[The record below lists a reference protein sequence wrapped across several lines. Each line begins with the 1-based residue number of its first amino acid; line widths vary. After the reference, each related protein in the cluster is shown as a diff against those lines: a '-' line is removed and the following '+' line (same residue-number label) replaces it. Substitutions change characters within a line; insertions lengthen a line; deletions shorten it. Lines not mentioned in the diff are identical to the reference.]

1 MCVSSSRIQGQVAR
15 AEVMGL
21 HSATWRIHASAVD
34 DLDLL
39 EGSLRWLTGKDCELA
54 VERGKSWHGSEQ
66 TILEAT
72 TKRKK
77 DALQTLA
84 RLGDEALAGLLEEGV
99 SKRID
104 DEKIMHVRI
113 GLSRLVRGEVVL
125 VTDDDA
131 VATAKGQF
139 KIEAYPGS
147 EPSAVITETILSMLD
162 SK

>member
-1 MCVSSSRIQGQVAR
+1 
-15 AEVMGL
+15 MGL

-39 EGSLRWLTGKDCELA
+39 TGSLRWLTGDDCELA
-54 VERGKSWHGSEQ
+54 VGRGKSWHGSEQ

-77 DALQTLA
+77 DALQALA
-84 RLGDEALAGLLEEGV
+84 RLGDEVLAGLLEEGV

-104 DEKIMHVRI
+104 DEKVMHIRI
-113 GLSRLVRGEVVL
+113 GLSRLVRGEVAL
-125 VTDDDA
+125 VTEDDT

-147 EPSAVITETILSMLD
+147 EPSVVITKTILSMLD
-162 SK
+162 SE

>member
-1 MCVSSSRIQGQVAR
+1 MCLSSSRIQGRVTR
-15 AEVMGL
+15 AETMGL

-34 DLDLL
+34 DLALL
-39 EGSLRWLTGKDCELA
+39 EGSLRWLIGEDCELA

-77 DALQTLA
+77 DALLALA
-84 RLGDEALAGLLEEGV
+84 RLGDEALAGLLKEGV

-104 DEKIMHVRI
+104 DEKIMHIRI
-113 GLSRLVRGEVVL
+113 GVSRLVRGEVAL
-125 VTDDDA
+125 VTEDDA

-147 EPSAVITETILSMLD
+147 EPSVVITETILSMLD
-162 SK
+162 S

>member
-1 MCVSSSRIQGQVAR
+1 
-15 AEVMGL
+15 MGL

-34 DLDLL
+34 DLALL
-39 EGSLRWLTGKDCELA
+39 EGSLRWLAGEDCEMA

-77 DALQTLA
+77 DALQALA
-84 RLGDEALAGLLEEGV
+84 RLGDETLTGLLEEGV

-104 DEKIMHVRI
+104 DEKVMHIRI
-113 GLSRLVRGEVVL
+113 GLSRLVRGEVAL
-125 VTDDDA
+125 VTEDDA

-147 EPSAVITETILSMLD
+147 EPSVVITETILSMLD
-162 SK
+162 S

>member
-1 MCVSSSRIQGQVAR
+1 
-15 AEVMGL
+15 MGL

-39 EGSLRWLTGKDCELA
+39 TGSLRWLTGDDCELA
-54 VERGKSWHGSEQ
+54 VGRGKSWHGSEQ

-77 DALQTLA
+77 DALQALA
-84 RLGDEALAGLLEEGV
+84 RLGDEALAGLLEEAV

-104 DEKIMHVRI
+104 DEKVMHIRI
-113 GLSRLVRGEVVL
+113 GLSRLVRGEVAL
-125 VTDDDA
+125 VTEDDT

-147 EPSAVITETILSMLD
+147 EPSVVIPKTILSMLD
-162 SK
+162 SE

>member
-1 MCVSSSRIQGQVAR
+1 
-15 AEVMGL
+15 MGL

-34 DLDLL
+34 DLALL
-39 EGSLRWLTGKDCELA
+39 EGSLRWLTGEDCELA
-54 VERGKSWHGSEQ
+54 VERGKSWHVSKQ

-77 DALQTLA
+77 DALQALA
-84 RLGDEALAGLLEEGV
+84 RLGDEALVGLLKEGV

-104 DEKIMHVRI
+104 DEKVMHIRI
-113 GLSRLVRGEVVL
+113 GLSRLVRGEVAL
-125 VTDDDA
+125 VTEDDA

-147 EPSAVITETILSMLD
+147 EPSVVITETILSMLD
-162 SK
+162 S

>member
-1 MCVSSSRIQGQVAR
+1 MCLSSSRIQGRVTR
-15 AEVMGL
+15 AETMGL

-34 DLDLL
+34 DLALL
-39 EGSLRWLTGKDCELA
+39 EGSLRWLTGEDCELA

-77 DALQTLA
+77 DALQALA
-84 RLGDEALAGLLEEGV
+84 RLGDEALVGLLKEGV

-104 DEKIMHVRI
+104 DEKVMHIRI
-113 GLSRLVRGEVVL
+113 GLSRLVRGEVAL
-125 VTDDDA
+125 VTEDDA

-147 EPSAVITETILSMLD
+147 EPSVVITETILSMLD
-162 SK
+162 S

>member
-1 MCVSSSRIQGQVAR
+1 LCLSSSRIQGRVTR
-15 AEVMGL
+15 AETMGL

-34 DLDLL
+34 DLALL
-39 EGSLRWLTGKDCELA
+39 EGSLRWLTGEDCELA

-77 DALQTLA
+77 DALQALA
-84 RLGDEALAGLLEEGV
+84 RLGDEALVGLLKEGV

-104 DEKIMHVRI
+104 DEKVMHIRI
-113 GLSRLVRGEVVL
+113 GLSRLVRGEVAL
-125 VTDDDA
+125 VTEDDA

-147 EPSAVITETILSMLD
+147 EPSVVITETILSMLD
-162 SK
+162 S

>member
-1 MCVSSSRIQGQVAR
+1 
-15 AEVMGL
+15 MGL

-34 DLDLL
+34 DLALL
-39 EGSLRWLTGKDCELA
+39 EGSLRWLTGEDCELA

-77 DALQTLA
+77 DALQALA
-84 RLGDEALAGLLEEGV
+84 RLGDEALVGLLKEGV

-104 DEKIMHVRI
+104 DEKVMHIRI
-113 GLSRLVRGEVVL
+113 GLSRLVRGEVAL
-125 VTDDDA
+125 VTEDDA

-147 EPSAVITETILSMLD
+147 EPSVVITETILSMLD
-162 SK
+162 S

>member
-1 MCVSSSRIQGQVAR
+1 MSSSRIQGRVAC
-15 AEVMGL
+15 AEAMGL
-21 HSATWRIHASAVD
+21 HSATWRIHARAVD

-39 EGSLRWLTGKDCELA
+39 EGSLRWLTGEDCELA

-77 DALQTLA
+77 DALQALA
-84 RLGDEALAGLLEEGV
+84 RLGNETLAGLLEEGV

-113 GLSRLVRGEVVL
+113 MLSRLVSGEVTL

-147 EPSAVITETILSMLD
+147 EPSVVITETILSMLD

>member
-1 MCVSSSRIQGQVAR
+1 MSSSRIQGRVAC
-15 AEVMGL
+15 AEAMGL

-39 EGSLRWLTGKDCELA
+39 ERSLRWLTGEDCELA

-77 DALQTLA
+77 DALQALE

-113 GLSRLVRGEVVL
+113 GLSRLVRGEVAL
-125 VTDDDA
+125 VTNDDV

-147 EPSAVITETILSMLD
+147 EPSVVITETILSMLD

>member
-1 MCVSSSRIQGQVAR
+1 
-15 AEVMGL
+15 MGL

-39 EGSLRWLTGKDCELA
+39 TGSLRWLTGDDCELA
-54 VERGKSWHGSEQ
+54 VGRGKSWHGSEQ

-77 DALQTLA
+77 DALQALA
-84 RLGDEALAGLLEEGV
+84 RLGDEVLAGLLEEGV

-104 DEKIMHVRI
+104 DEKVMHIRI
-113 GLSRLVRGEVVL
+113 GLSRLVRGEVAL
-125 VTDDDA
+125 VTEDDT

-147 EPSAVITETILSMLD
+147 EPSVVITETILSMLD
-162 SK
+162 SE